1 MKTSNKKGF
10 SIIEVLVGIFIFTL
24 GMVGVYAIIS
34 STLRINDTN
43 QNYIIAS
50 NLAREQLE
58 LVRNIRDSNYKVLKP
73 YNLKNPSG
81 NSFTSGDKFEFNKK
95 YKIENDYS
103 NIASFPIKVDE
114 INDFGEGISEINGKM
129 RDYRLC
135 LDSKNRYTYDC
146 ITSGNKKTE
155 FYKYISVEKV
165 EFSSGGL
172 VQTIDNSF
180 LLKSKVIWYK
190 GGYHQFEVKSVIAD
204 WKRL

>member
-1 MKTSNKKGF
+1 MKTSNKKWF
-10 SIIEVLVGIFIFTL
+10 SIIEVLVWIFIFTL
-24 GMVGVYAIIS
+24 WMVWVYAIIS

-73 YNLKNPSG
+73 YNLKNPSW
-81 NSFTSGDKFEFNKK
+81 NSFTSWDKFEFNKK

-114 INDFGEGISEINGKM
+114 INDFWEWISEINWKM

-146 ITSGNKKTE
+146 TTSWNKKTE

-165 EFSSGGL
+165 EFSSGWL

-190 GGYHQFEVKSVIAD
+190 WWYHQFEVKSVIAD